1 MYLSNFLYLYGKV
14 FKSTVRPIICMEK
27 IPKENDRLLF
37 KYLGLA
43 TQIMLGLAL
52 AVFLGLKLDKWLSFS
67 TPLLVWI
74 LPLLVLIATIWQVIK
89 DTSKK

>member
-1 MYLSNFLYLYGKV
+1 MNNKPPQNNS
-14 FKSTVRPIICMEK
+14 
-27 IPKENDRLLF
+27 LLM

-43 TQIMLGLAL
+43 TQLMVSLGLG
-52 AVFLGLKLDKWLSFS
+52 VFIGIKLDKWLSFK

-74 LPLLVLIATIWQVIK
+74 LPLLILTVLIWQLIK

>member
-1 MYLSNFLYLYGKV
+1 MN
-14 FKSTVRPIICMEK
+14 TIMDTEK
-27 IPKENDRLLF
+27 APKENNRLLY

-43 TQIMLGLAL
+43 TQIMISLAL
-52 AVFLGLKLDKWLSFS
+52 AVFLGLKADKWLSFR

-74 LPLLVLIATIWQVIK
+74 LPLLVLGVMIWQVIK

>member
-1 MYLSNFLYLYGKV
+1 MDNRQPEQGNK
-14 FKSTVRPIICMEK
+14 
-27 IPKENDRLLF
+27 RLLV

-43 TQIMLGLAL
+43 TQIMVSLAL
-52 AVFLGLKLDKWLSFS
+52 AVFGGKKLDEWFSFT

-74 LPLLVLIATIWQVIK
+74 LPLLVLVVMIWQIIK

>member
-1 MYLSNFLYLYGKV
+1 
-14 FKSTVRPIICMEK
+14 MEDPSK
-27 IPKENDRLLF
+27 ANNKLLM

-43 TQIMLGLAL
+43 TQIMVSLAL
-52 AVFLGLKLDKWLSFS
+52 AVFIGLKLDKWLLFS

-74 LPLLVLIATIWQVIK
+74 LPLLVLVGMIWQVIK

>member
-1 MYLSNFLYLYGKV
+1 MLTFP
-14 FKSTVRPIICMEK
+14 PIHKNMSIQEPNK
-27 IPKENDRLLF
+27 GNDRLLT

-43 TQIMLGLAL
+43 TQIMLSLAI
-52 AVFLGLKLDKWLSFS
+52 AVFVGIKLDKWLSFS

-74 LPLLVLIATIWQVIK
+74 LPLLVLVVMIWQIIK

>member
-1 MYLSNFLYLYGKV
+1 MRIDEPNKG
-14 FKSTVRPIICMEK
+14 
-27 IPKENDRLLF
+27 NDNLMM

-43 TQIMLGLAL
+43 TQLMISLAL
-52 AVFLGLKLDKWLSFS
+52 AVFIGLKLDKWLSFS

-74 LPLLVLIATIWQVIK
+74 LPLLVLVGMIWQIIK

>member
-1 MYLSNFLYLYGKV
+1 MNTEQPAKG
-14 FKSTVRPIICMEK
+14 
-27 IPKENDRLLF
+27 NDRLLM

-43 TQIMLGLAL
+43 TQIMVSLAL
-52 AVFLGLKLDKWLSFS
+52 AVFAGLKLDKWLSFS

-74 LPLLVLIATIWQVIK
+74 LPLLVLVVMIWQIIK